1 MHVPRDAVASCTL
14 PVSYLGGVWTGRV
27 PLLLRGLSILP
38 LIGIH
43 REGNW
48 AVYPWRQLEQIGE
61 QIRSTGRRLGSK
73 TPDYDDTLRSLLQN

>member
-27 PLLLRGLSILP
+27 PLLLRGLPILT

-43 REGNW
+43 REGDW
-48 AVYPWRQLEQIGE
+48 AVISLETIGA
-61 QIRSTGRRLGSK
+61 
-73 TPDYDDTLRSLLQN
+73 NW